1 MQFDLNIDLFFKKD
15 VSALE
20 GQPEQAAATIRP
32 TERPELPAAEWFSH
46 KLYTSAMLSNTEF
59 SRAVPVHFGGYFY
72 PESYSKS
79 KLVQKSQFQTH
90 RNMLVDI

>member
-20 GQPEQAAATIRP
+20 GQSVQAAATIRP
-32 TERPELPAAEWFSH
+32 TEWPELPAAEWFSH
-46 KLYTSAMLSNTEF
+46 KRYTSAMLSNTEF

-72 PESYSKS
+72 PESYSKT
-79 KLVQKSQFQTH
+79 KLVQKSPFQTH
-90 RNMLVDI
+90 RNMLVHS